1 MIWISSL
8 KKVDIEPSWYNLLEN
23 EFEKEYFNNL
33 RKIVKNEYVNKKIF
47 PPSNLIFNAFNL
59 TPVEKVK
66 VIIIGQDPYHGEGQ
80 AHGLSFSVPKG
91 IKIPPSLLNI
101 YKELK
106 TDIGKTVPKNGLLED
121 WAKQGVLLLNSVL
134 TVEFGKANSHKNVGW
149 EEFTEA
155 TINLISKKKENLV
168 FLLWGNYAHK
178 KEVFINPNKHLI
190 LKSVHPSPLSAYNGF
205 FGSKHFSKTN
215 NFLRKNNIKE
225 ILW

>member
-1 MIWISSL
+1 M
-8 KKVDIEPSWYNLLEN
+8 KKVDIESSWYNLLEN
-23 EFEKEYFNNL
+23 EFEKGYFTKL
-33 RKIVKNEYVNKKIF
+33 REFVKNEYSNKIIF
-47 PPSNLIFNAFNL
+47 PPAKLIFNAFNL

-91 IKIPPSLLNI
+91 IKTPPSLLNI

-106 TDIGKTVPKNGLLED
+106 SDIDKDIPNHGLLED
-121 WAKQGVLLLNSVL
+121 WANQGILLLNSVL
-134 TVEFGKANSHKNVGW
+134 TVKSGKANSHKNVGW
-149 EEFTEA
+149 EKFTESV
-155 TINLISKKKENLV
+155 IDLISREKNNLV

-178 KEVFINPNKHLI
+178 KEDFIYPNNHLI

-215 NFLRKNNIKE
+215 AFLKKNNIKE

>member
-1 MIWISSL
+1 M

-215 NFLRKNNIKE
+215 NFLKKNNIKE